1 MIFNRIRPKINPHL
15 RPNQNGFRPEKS
27 TAVHILALR
36 RLIERVRSHNLKAVL
51 TFVYFR
57 KAFDSIH
64 RGRMFCIL
72 RAYSVSD
79 RIVQATGLMY
89 NNTRACVLT
98 PDGNTDYFEL
108 LAGVLQVATLALF
121 LFTIILYYTMRQA
134 IDEKE

>member
-1 MIFNRIRPKINPHL
+1 MYTLGKDLTASTVSNALH
-15 RPNQNGFRPEKS
+15 PE
-27 TAVHILALR
+27 
-36 RLIERVRSHNLKAVL
+36 
-51 TFVYFR
+51 
-57 KAFDSIH
+57 
-64 RGRMFCIL
+64 

-79 RIVQATGLMY
+79 KIVQATGLMY

>member
-1 MIFNRIRPKINPHL
+1 MTASTVSNALH
-15 RPNQNGFRPEKS
+15 PE
-27 TAVHILALR
+27 
-36 RLIERVRSHNLKAVL
+36 
-51 TFVYFR
+51 
-57 KAFDSIH
+57 
-64 RGRMFCIL
+64 

-79 RIVQATGLMY
+79 KIVQATGLMY

-108 LAGVLQVATLALF
+108 LAGVLQVSTLALF